1 MGRNTLSIFAVI
13 ILSTIAL
20 TFYLLSALYPPLP
33 IPTTTTSS
41 GITLSSLYA
50 LQTRIFDQ
58 TLALRPI
65 VNSTLLSPTIRGRVD
80 ITRTFTGIELNTEY
94 LFSLFAQLSR
104 TRSFTLLGIPTS
116 YTVTHFAGWIPPST
130 SPSPSNSST
139 PSSSAI
145 ASSAILM
152 NFTSPTHFWSGDDAN
167 DDEANDTF
175 TLEIHAWTL
184 FDAAGRVQ
192 QYDATFRHWPAFIAS
207 TLSRVARRPRFAG
220 NVSAVVAHA
229 TAELAATICAEH
241 EAHCTTDISTTGEDE
256 GHDGGSGSGG
266 SNNETNSNRNGS
278 RRNNRQYSSE
288 EECVRFLT
296 REVRFGASHE
306 MGLDTLLCRMVH
318 SPMVALRPEVHCPHV
333 GPTGG
338 DMCTDALD
346 YGERIDQGFWME
358 PWMLEELDVVERGGG

>member
-33 IPTTTTSS
+33 IPTTTISS

-130 SPSPSNSST
+130 SSPSSDSSG
-139 PSSSAI
+139 SSSAI

-152 NFTSPTHFWSGDDAN
+152 NFTSPTHFWSGGGGGGGDD
-167 DDEANDTF
+167 DDNF

-266 SNNETNSNRNGS
+266 GGGGRNNETNSN
-278 RRNNRQYSSE
+278 RNNRQYSSE

-346 YGERIDQGFWME
+346 YGERIDQGFWKE